1 MPSFTER
8 VKSGWNAFFNNRDP
22 TPYNYPVPRIYE
34 EIGSGN
40 SYRPDRLRLTR
51 GNERSFITAILNRLA
66 VDIASIDIR
75 HVRLDENDRY
85 TETINDELNDI
96 FNLSANLDQTGYA
109 FRLDAILSLF
119 DEGCIAIVPTD
130 TDVDPAT
137 NSFTVLTAR
146 VGQIVEWFPKHV
158 RVRLYNEST
167 GQKQD
172 VIVRK
177 DICCIVENP
186 FYAVMNEPNSTFK
199 RLVRKLNL
207 LDVLD
212 GQASSGKLD
221 LIIQLPYVIKSDARR
236 QQAEARRKDIE
247 VQLSSSKYGIAYTD
261 GTEKITQLNRSLENN
276 ILPQIEYLTKQLM
289 SQIGMTEEIMNGS
302 ADEGTM
308 LNYYNRICEPVLS
321 AFIAEFKRKWLTK
334 TARSQGQSILYFRD
348 PFKLVPV
355 QQIADFAD
363 KFTRNEIL
371 SSNEVRGIVGFKPS
385 DQEGA
390 DDLRNKNLNQS
401 DVQLREHS
409 AEETNREEENQNA
422 EET

>member
-22 TPYNYPVPRIYE
+22 TPYNYPVPRVYE
-34 EIGSGN
+34 GIGSGN

-119 DEGCIAIVPTD
+119 DEGCVAIVPTD

-172 VIVRK
+172 IVVRK

>member
-22 TPYNYPVPRIYE
+22 TPYNYPVPRVYE
-34 EIGSGN
+34 GIGSGN

-137 NSFTVLTAR
+137 SSFTILTAR

-247 VQLSSSKYGIAYTD
+247 LQLSSSKYGIAYTD

-302 ADEGTM
+302 ADESTM

-321 AFIAEFKRKWLTK
+321 AFVAEYKRKWLTK

-385 DQEGA
+385 NQEGA

-401 DVQLREHS
+401 NAPVKVHS
-409 AEETNREEENQNA
+409 TEETNREEENQNA

>member
-22 TPYNYPVPRIYE
+22 TPYNYPVPRVYE
-34 EIGSGN
+34 GIGSGN

-75 HVRLDENDRY
+75 HVRLDENGRY

-137 NSFTVLTAR
+137 SSFTILTAR

-172 VIVRK
+172 VVVRK

-247 VQLSSSKYGIAYTD
+247 LQLSSSKYGIAYTD

-302 ADEGTM
+302 ADESTM

-321 AFIAEFKRKWLTK
+321 AFVAEYKRKWLTK

-385 DQEGA
+385 NQEGA

-401 DVQLREHS
+401 NDPVKVHS
-409 AEETNREEENQNA
+409 TEKTNREEENQNA

>member
-8 VKSGWNAFFNNRDP
+8 VKNGWNAFFNNRDP
-22 TPYNYPVPRIYE
+22 TTYSYPKMYE
-34 EIGSGN
+34 NIGGGN

-75 HVRLDENDRY
+75 HVRLDENGRY
-85 TETINDELNDI
+85 IETIEDELNDI

-109 FRLDAILSLF
+109 FRLDSILSLF

-130 TDVDPAT
+130 TDVDPVT

-158 RVRLYNEST
+158 RVRVYNEAT

-172 VIVRK
+172 IVVRK

-247 VQLSSSKYGIAYTD
+247 VQLSSSKYGVAYTD

-321 AFIAEFKRKWLTK
+321 AFVNEYKRKWLTK

-401 DVQLREHS
+401 DTQIKNKESGQNYREEVNED
-409 AEETNREEENQNA
+409 AEET
-422 EET
+422 

>member
-22 TPYNYPVPRIYE
+22 TPYNYPVPRVYE
-34 EIGSGN
+34 GIGSGN

-158 RVRLYNEST
+158 RVRLYNETT

-247 VQLSSSKYGIAYTD
+247 LQLSSSKYGIAYTD

-302 ADEGTM
+302 ADESTM

-321 AFIAEFKRKWLTK
+321 AFVAEYRRKWLTK

-385 DQEGA
+385 NQEGA

-409 AEETNREEENQNA
+409 AEETDREEENQNV